1 MKEPRDTLSEL
12 RTMAAMFAAWLG
24 AIAVFKAW
32 EVARGESS
40 LLNTIIVGAFAG
52 IGGFGVVLPV
62 LMLAPS
68 LRRLPYWLAASWGAG
83 IAILCFLYV
92 RRTSVFSGPIGAL
105 LLPTSVGAVAGVTY
119 AIAARVLMRFQR
131 RA

>member
-1 MKEPRDTLSEL
+1 
-12 RTMAAMFAAWLG
+12 
-24 AIAVFKAW
+24 VFKAW

-40 LLNTIIVGAFAG
+40 LLNTLIVGAFAG

-83 IAILCFLYV
+83 IAMLCGLIV
-92 RRTSVFSGPIGAL
+92 IRFSGPLGFLLMPAGA
-105 LLPTSVGAVAGVTY
+105 GAVAGVTY
-119 AIAARVLMRFQR
+119 AITARVVMRFQR